1 MRNPWKFLITNRV
14 KKNSMDGKLKGNGST
29 RPALDVDID
38 AIWLEKQYHKQ
49 NGCCFYFSNV
59 LLDPQSVF
67 VSRNPMTMSVE
78 RLDDSKGY
86 TKDNEVLTCRFA
98 NLGLANTPIE
108 KKKEFI
114 SEFTKKVECEFK

>member
-1 MRNPWKFLITNRV
+1 MRNAFKFLITNRV

-38 AIWLEKQYHKQ
+38 ASWLEQQYQKQ
-49 NGCCFYFSNV
+49 NGRCFYFSNI

-86 TKDNEVLTCRFA
+86 TKDNVVLTCRFA
-98 NLGLANTPIE
+98 NLGLANATKETKE
-108 KKKEFI
+108 KFI
-114 SEFTKKVECEFK
+114 SEFKRIIK